1 VRAARLRA
9 QGRLAE
15 IGPAELALTREE
27 AAALLRAAGVR
38 LGEDEVA
45 ALHERT
51 EGWPA
56 GLYLAALYLREGGP
70 IGSAAVSFGGDDR
83 LVSEYMEAEFLARV
97 SRRHRAFLTRT
108 AVLGR
113 LSGGLCEAVLDEPG
127 AAGVLVELAQ
137 SNLLLA
143 PLDRRGV
150 WYRYHH
156 LFRDM
161 LLAEL
166 ERLEPS
172 LLPVLRRRAA
182 GW

>member
-1 VRAARLRA
+1 VVLAGRDDPPVRAARLRA

-27 AAALLRAAGVR
+27 AAALLCAAGVR

-83 LVSEYMEAEFLARV
+83 LVSEYMEAELLARV
-97 SRRHRAFLTRT
+97 SPRHRASLPGPRCWN
-108 AVLGR
+108 ACPGGR
-113 LSGGLCEAVLDEPG
+113 WPSGRC
-127 AAGVLVELAQ
+127 
-137 SNLLLA
+137 
-143 PLDRRGV
+143 
-150 WYRYHH
+150 
-156 LFRDM
+156 
-161 LLAEL
+161 
-166 ERLEPS
+166 
-172 LLPVLRRRAA
+172 
-182 GW
+182 